1 MPSTAR
7 IHVQAHLLGA
17 NSLIQKD
24 TPHYTHIAVCRT
36 RHVIL
41 CYTPVFI
48 VNIFADLYYCIIFL
62 FARAFIVLWPTMIAS
77 HPEAEIVMPVFTCQ
91 KGIMSRLS
99 VNTILEQEC
108 WPFSR
113 LILFDYSLS
122 SKPSLRDLLVEVS
135 FRHRGRPYSSSMKS
149 ESALQHTRDACKNK
163 IRTPQKILCPK
174 QTSLPKY

>member
-1 MPSTAR
+1 M
-7 IHVQAHLLGA
+7 L
-17 NSLIQKD
+17 
-24 TPHYTHIAVCRT
+24 YTSVHSQHFCR
-36 RHVIL
+36 
-41 CYTPVFI
+41 PVL
-48 VNIFADLYYCIIFL
+48 LYYFL